1 MQKKIIIIASIL
13 FIGLIITY
21 SNHFDNGFYF
31 DDDHTII
38 SNVHITD
45 IKNIPEFFVNPQMF
59 SSRPDHW
66 GLRPIITAS
75 LAIDYWIGDGLN
87 PFYFHLSTFL
97 WYVTLCILLFFLY
110 RKIYQK
116 SLNHKWTSLIALFS
130 ATLYAFHTV
139 NAETINYIISR
150 SDVLSTLCILSSLSI
165 YIIYPK
171 LRKWF
176 IYVIPAILGVFT
188 KETMAVIPILL
199 FFYIIL
205 FEKETSIL
213 KAFSV
218 KELKNTLRVIVHL
231 LPIIL
236 TIIIFQLYTLSKA
249 GESGFSNPPLQYL
262 MTQSYV
268 WVHYFISFFLPFNLS
283 ADSDWKVI
291 ANPFD
296 DRIIIGLIF
305 IIGLVVTIFKTS
317 SNKETRPISFGLI
330 WFCVTLLPTSIAPL
344 AEVMNDHRMFL
355 PFIGLSLSLTYA
367 ICLYIINYSKKR
379 ALKKEHTIILS
390 TSFFVIVF
398 LFGYGTYQRNEIW
411 KSSESLWY
419 DVTLKSPTNGRGL
432 MNYGLTQMEKGN
444 YQTALEYYKK
454 ALRYSPYYSFLH
466 INLGVVQGELN
477 LKEKAEASFK
487 KAIQYDPNSD
497 TPYFFYARFLN
508 LKKRYIEAKK
518 MAEKA
523 NQFTT
528 YNLKNQ
534 YLLMEIYN
542 NLGLENELNKT
553 IQHTLTISKDN
564 QVALKF
570 LNKRNSK
577 TSDINSILIEIEKNP
592 TSEKYIDLSLKYY
605 NIGEY
610 LKCIAACNKA
620 IELDP
625 NNYIAYNNICSAY
638 NVLKEY
644 QKAEEACKKAISI
657 NPNFEL
663 AKNNLEVA
671 RTQTQ

>member
-1 MQKKIIIIASIL
+1 MQKKIIVIASIL

-45 IKNIPEFFVNPQMF
+45 IKNIPDFFVNPQMF

-66 GLRPIITAS
+66 GLRPIITTS
-75 LAIDYWIGDGLN
+75 LAIDYWVGGGLK
-87 PFYFHLSTFL
+87 PFYFHLSTFF
-97 WYVTLCILLFFLY
+97 WYLTLCILLFFLC
-110 RKIYQK
+110 RKIFQK
-116 SLNHKWTSLIALFS
+116 SLDHKWNSLIALLS
-130 ATLYAFHTV
+130 ASLYAFHTV

-150 SDVLSTLCILSSLSI
+150 SDVLSTLCITSSVSI

-176 IYVIPAILGVFT
+176 IYIIPAIIGVFV
-188 KETMAVIPILL
+188 KETMAVTPVLL
-199 FFYIIL
+199 FFYILL

-213 KAFSV
+213 KAFRV
-218 KELKNTLRVIVHL
+218 KELKNTLRIIVHL
-231 LPIIL
+231 LPMIL
-236 TIIIFQLYTLSKA
+236 IIIVFQLYTLSKA

-262 MTQSYV
+262 MTQPYV

-291 ANPFD
+291 TNIFD

-305 IIGLVVTIFKTS
+305 IIGLVITILKTS

-330 WFCVTLLPTSIAPL
+330 WFCITLLPTSIAPL

-355 PFIGLSLSLTYA
+355 PFIGLSLSLTYG
-367 ICLYIINYSKKR
+367 ISLYIINYSKKR
-379 ALKKEHTIILS
+379 TLKKEHKIILS
-390 TSFFVIVF
+390 TSFFVIIF

-411 KSSESLWY
+411 KSSESLWH

-444 YQTALEYYKK
+444 YPTALEYYEK
-454 ALRYSPYYSFLH
+454 ALRYSPYYSPLH
-466 INLGVVQGELN
+466 INMGVVQGALN
-477 LKEKAEASFK
+477 STEKAEESFK

-497 TPYFFYARFLN
+497 TPYYFYARFLTK
-508 LKKRYIEAKK
+508 KKRYIDARK
-518 MAEKA
+518 MGEKA
-523 NQFTT
+523 NEITV
-528 YNLKNQ
+528 YNLNNQ
-534 YLLMEIYN
+534 YLLMEIYD
-542 NLGLENELNKT
+542 NLGLKNELNNIAK
-553 IQHTLTISKDN
+553 HTLTISKN
-564 QVALKF
+564 NPLALKY
-570 LNKRNSK
+570 LNKKN
-577 TSDINSILIEIEKNP
+577 TEISDMNNAEIEIKNNP

-610 LKCIAACNKA
+610 LKCIASCNKA

-625 NNYIAYNNICSAY
+625 NNYVAYNNICSAY
-638 NVLKEY
+638 NILEEY
-644 QKAEEACKKAISI
+644 QKAEEACEKAISI
-657 NPNFEL
+657 NPNFQL
-663 AKNNLEVA
+663 ARNNLKVA
-671 RTQTQ
+671 RAHTQ